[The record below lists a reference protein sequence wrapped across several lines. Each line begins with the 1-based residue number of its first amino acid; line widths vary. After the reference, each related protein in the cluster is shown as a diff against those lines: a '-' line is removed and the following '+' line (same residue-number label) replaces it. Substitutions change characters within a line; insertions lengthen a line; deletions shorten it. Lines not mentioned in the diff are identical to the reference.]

1 MCISQIKWAYE
12 GATLLKQN
20 KEKKENEAKNIPVK
34 SAEKPVESPESS
46 KQVMYF
52 SRF

>member
-1 MCISQIKWAYE
+1 MCISQIKQAYR
-12 GATLLKQN
+12 GATLLKQK
-20 KEKKENEAKNIPVK
+20 KEKKENDAMNIPVK
-34 SAEKPVESPESS
+34 SAENQVESSESS